1 MEQSLV
7 GVSTAFQTFLTQ
19 APDHARAWMSAV
31 KDLGASRQEVISAV
45 LVGLPAAGNAVV
57 QVLPTALAA
66 YDVT

>member
-1 MEQSLV
+1 
-7 GVSTAFQTFLTQ
+7 
-19 APDHARAWMSAV
+19 MSAV